1 MIVGSATVAIMQ
13 TMSIGRSVLPE
24 TPTRANDIR
33 ATLGIYRYGARDA
46 TTRLSDRD
54 FWRSTYTP
62 AGPATVHIWWSS
74 TSTDAEAWGDGAD
87 WILGRVPQL
96 IGTDDCGFACPSDAH
111 PKVAAAH
118 RNHPGF
124 RLGASGTLYH
134 ELLPIILAQ
143 RVTGGEAVRQWHRLT
158 IALGER
164 GPGPDPTLRLPPS
177 PKSLLGRTAW
187 WFHPFGIE
195 AKRAEALRTVARH
208 AERISEWSS
217 LDSGSA
223 AVKLGLLSGIGVW
236 TIGSALGPAFGDPDA
251 VAVGDYHLK
260 NLVAWSLAGEPRG
273 TDARMLELLHPYM
286 GQRGRVVSLLGRD
299 GNAAP
304 AFGPRQR
311 NQPMFR
317 Y

>member
-1 MIVGSATVAIMQ
+1 MQ
-13 TMSIGRSVLPE
+13 TM
-24 TPTRANDIR
+24 TTRRLVVPVMSTQANDIR
-33 ATLGIYRYGARDA
+33 ATLAVYRYGSGDP
-46 TTRLSDRD
+46 TTRLTDRD

-62 AGPATVHIWWSS
+62 VGPATVHVWWSS
-74 TSTDAEAWGDGAD
+74 TSVDAEAWGVGAD
-87 WILGRVPQL
+87 WILGRVRQM
-96 IGTDDCGFACPSDAH
+96 IGADDNGFECPPDAH

-118 RNHPGF
+118 RNHPGL

-158 IALGER
+158 VALGECA
-164 GPGPDPTLRLPPS
+164 PGPDPTLRLPPS
-177 PKSLLGRTAW
+177 PKSLIGRTAW
-187 WFHPFGIE
+187 WFHPFGVE

-208 AERISEWSS
+208 ADRIAEWSA
-217 LDSGSA
+217 LDSASA
-223 AVKLGLLSGIGVW
+223 AVKLGLLGGIGVW

-273 TDARMLELLHPYM
+273 TDARMLELLQPYI
-286 GQRGRVVSLLGRD
+286 GQRGRVVGLLGRD
-299 GNAAP
+299 GNTAP

-311 NQPMFR
+311 IQPMFR